1 MQPLPS
7 ISEELV
13 VTDGIAGGG
22 AGDGDGGGGAA
33 AELLSTTFT
42 TGLAA
47 FLFLGW
53 S

>member
-7 ISEELV
+7 ISEEVV
-13 VTDGIAGGG
+13 VTEATTT
-22 AGDGDGGGGAA
+22 AATAAGGAA
-33 AELLSTTFT
+33 ALLSNTFT
-42 TGLAA
+42 TGLTA

>member
-7 ISEELV
+7 ISEEPVV
-13 VTDGIAGGG
+13 VTTGGG
-22 AGDGDGGGGAA
+22 ATAA
-33 AELLSTTFT
+33 LLSTTFT
-42 TGLAA
+42 TGLTA